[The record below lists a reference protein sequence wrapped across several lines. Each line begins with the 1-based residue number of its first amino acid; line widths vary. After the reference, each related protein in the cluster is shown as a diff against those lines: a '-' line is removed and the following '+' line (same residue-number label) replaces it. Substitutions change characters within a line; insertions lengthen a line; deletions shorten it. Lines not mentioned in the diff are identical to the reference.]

1 MAKDIQVVVTGA
13 NGFVARNV
21 RKYLSDNNIKLISI
35 SRKDFKKFK
44 NETKII
50 TKNYDEKTI
59 LPKLKNSYALIHLI
73 GIGKQTIDNDYNLI
87 NVELTKKIIN
97 LCKKAK
103 IKKIVYTSGLGVSKN
118 STLGYFISK
127 YKAERQIIDSKLN
140 YTIFR
145 PSYIVGKDDLFT
157 KYLKNQ
163 IQTGQI
169 QSPGSGN
176 YSIQPIHIDDVS
188 KIIFNSITQNKFS
201 KIILDLVGSKSITF
215 EKYVKEFSSG
225 TNTKIKKISLETAYH
240 EAISNRYSKFGVDD
254 LNLLIGDFKGDHKKL
269 KNISKMKFSS
279 IEKLL
284 KSGSL
289 L

>member
-1 MAKDIQVVVTGA
+1 MVKDMQVVVTGA
-13 NGFVARNV
+13 SGFIAKNV
-21 RKYLSDNNIKLISI
+21 RKYLSDNNVKLISI

-59 LPKLKNSYALIHLI
+59 LPKLKNSYALIHLV

-87 NVELTKKIIN
+87 NIEFTKKIIN
-97 LCKKAK
+97 LCKKSK

-118 STLGYFISK
+118 TTLGYFISK
-127 YKAERQIIDSKLN
+127 YKAERQIIDSKLD

-157 KYLKNQ
+157 KYLKKQ
-163 IQTGQI
+163 IKTGQI
-169 QSPGSGN
+169 HIPGSGN
-176 YSIQPIHIDDVS
+176 YSIQPIYIDDVS
-188 KIIFNSITQNKFS
+188 QIIFNAITQNKFS
-201 KIILDLVGSKSITF
+201 QMILDLVGSESITF

-225 TNTKIKKISLETAYH
+225 TNTTIKKINLETAYH
-240 EAISNRYSKFGVDD
+240 QAISNPHSKFGVDD
-254 LNLLIGDFKGDHKKL
+254 LNLLIGDFKGDYKKL
-269 KNISKMKFSS
+269 KNISKIKFSS
-279 IEKLL
+279 IRKLL

>member
-1 MAKDIQVVVTGA
+1 MVKDMQVVVTGA
-13 NGFVARNV
+13 SGFVAKNV
-21 RKYLSDNNIKLISI
+21 RKYLSDNNVKLISI

-73 GIGKQTIDNDYNLI
+73 GIGKQTVDNDYNLI
-87 NVELTKKIIN
+87 HIELTKKIIN
-97 LCKKAK
+97 LCKKSK

-118 STLGYFISK
+118 TTLGYFISK
-127 YKAERQIIDSKLN
+127 YKAERQIIDSKLD

-157 KYLKNQ
+157 KYLKKQ
-163 IQTGQI
+163 IKIGQI
-169 QSPGSGN
+169 QIPGSGN
-176 YSIQPIHIDDVS
+176 YSIQPIYIDDVS
-188 KIIFNSITQNKFS
+188 QIIFNAITQNRFS
-201 KIILDLVGSKSITF
+201 KMILDLVGSESITF

-225 TNTKIKKISLETAYH
+225 KNTKIKKISLETAYH
-240 EAISNRYSKFGVDD
+240 QAISNPNSKFGVDD
-254 LNLLIGDFKGDHKKL
+254 LNLLVGDFKGDYKKL
-269 KNISKMKFSS
+269 KNISEIKFSS
-279 IEKLL
+279 IRKLL